1 MSAGAPLPAPGWY
14 ADPESAGTLRYWDG
28 ARWTDSRALAT
39 QGAGHPGHPGY
50 SPPPRP
56 STSGKAIASLVL
68 GIVWVYGI
76 TSVLAIVFA
85 VLARRDIRESNG
97 WVTGGGMATAG
108 LVLGI
113 VGVVGVIVVLILA
126 LALDPDLDTTTDF
139 GPDRNSDPGLRYR

>member
-1 MSAGAPLPAPGWY
+1 MEATGESPPQAPVPGWY
-14 ADPESAGTLRYWDG
+14 ADPDAPGGLRYWDG
-28 ARWTDSRALAT
+28 AAWTESRVPAP
-39 QGAGHPGHPGY
+39 GASGY
-50 SPPPRP
+50 PPVPPPPTPRV
-56 STSGKAIASLVL
+56 SGKAITALVL

-113 VGVVGVIVVLILA
+113 IGVVGAVILLIVILA
-126 LALDPDLDTTTDF
+126 IEPSLE
-139 GPDRNSDPGLRYR
+139 PDRPTRYRNIY